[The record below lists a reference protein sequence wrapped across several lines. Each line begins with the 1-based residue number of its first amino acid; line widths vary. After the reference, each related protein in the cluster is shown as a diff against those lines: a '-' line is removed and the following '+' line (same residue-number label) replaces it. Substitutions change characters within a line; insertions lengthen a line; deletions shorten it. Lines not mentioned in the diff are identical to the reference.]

1 MAEKEIETD
10 EGWKKDG
17 GDSVCFVSKDEL
29 EVGGLQQKGDETNVA
44 CSALQRATLIWVGD
58 GVYLHH

>member
-1 MAEKEIETD
+1 MKGEKKM
-10 EGWKKDG
+10 W

-44 CSALQRATLIWVGD
+44 CSALQRATLI
-58 GVYLHH
+58 